1 MQEKFRLGGNKT
13 TQQLHRKDFERYQPL
28 RSMGTISSKTS
39 SVERDHKDLALL
51 LESAKFGKWEIVWDI
66 YNEKAVYGKLLS

>member
-13 TQQLHRKDFERYQPL
+13 TKQLHRKDFERYQPL

-66 YNEKAVYGKLLS
+66 LTKSRIW